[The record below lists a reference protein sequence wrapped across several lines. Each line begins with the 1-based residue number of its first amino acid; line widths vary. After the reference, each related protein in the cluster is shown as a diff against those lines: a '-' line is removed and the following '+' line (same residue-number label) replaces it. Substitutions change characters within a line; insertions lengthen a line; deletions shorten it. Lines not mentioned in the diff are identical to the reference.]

1 MSKNLA
7 LETHAPAYLSVHDIH
22 AYYGESY
29 IVQGVSFNVH
39 EGEILA
45 LLGRNGA
52 GKTSTL
58 RTIARLDNPELVKG
72 EIWLDHKNIHANLEI
87 VHRELKYIFLIR
99 RYPSPT
105 AIQHN
110 S

>member
-39 EGEILA
+39 EGAKSHAGIYIT
-45 LLGRNGA
+45 LGGGGVA
-52 GKTSTL
+52 FKSYESQQL
-58 RTIARLDNPELVKG
+58 ELSYTFYRM
-72 EIWLDHKNIHANLEI
+72 LHH
-87 VHRELKYIFLIR
+87 Y
-99 RYPSPT
+99 
-105 AIQHN
+105 
-110 S
+110 